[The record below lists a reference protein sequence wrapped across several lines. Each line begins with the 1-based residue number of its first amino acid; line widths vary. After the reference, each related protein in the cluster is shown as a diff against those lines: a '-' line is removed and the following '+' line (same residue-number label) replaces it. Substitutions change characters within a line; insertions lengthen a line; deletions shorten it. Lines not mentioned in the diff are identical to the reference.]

1 MKAFDPKGTG
11 VALVTPFLSNG
22 SIDWNGLRNL
32 IRHVTKGGVEFLVVL
47 GTTAES
53 ATLSTDEKQ
62 QLIQAVLEENKGQLP
77 VVLGVG
83 GNNTAA
89 LVKQLETL
97 DTTGISAIL
106 SVAPYYNK
114 PTQAGIIAHF
124 KALEAASPLPII
136 LYNVP
141 GRTSSNISAASC
153 LELAHYSKR
162 FIAVKEASGNMT
174 QIMEILKGAP
184 AHFSVL
190 SGDDNLTLSMM
201 ALGARGVISVSGQLE
216 PEIFSQMVRDLLY
229 LRLDDAR
236 KKHFKLFRLT
246 ELLFA
251 EGNPAGVKAALALKG
266 ICEPHVRLP
275 LVPASP
281 ILTQELSSEL
291 ASLNVS

>member
-11 VALVTPFLSNG
+11 VALVTPFQADG
-22 SIDWNGLRNL
+22 SVDFTGLKKL
-32 IRHVTKGGVEFLVVL
+32 VRHVTKGGVEFLVVL

-53 ATLSTDEKQ
+53 ATLSAEEKQ
-62 QLIQAVLEENKGQLP
+62 LVIQTVLEENKEQLP

-83 GNNTAA
+83 GNHTAA
-89 LVKQLETL
+89 LVKQLESL
-97 DTTGISAIL
+97 DINGLSAIL

-153 LELAHYSKR
+153 LALAHYSQK

-174 QIMEILKGAP
+174 QIMEILQAAP

-190 SGDDNLTLSMM
+190 SGDDNLTLAMM

-216 PEIFSQMVRDLLY
+216 PEIFSQMVRDMLY
-229 LRLDDAR
+229 LRLEDAR
-236 KKHFKLFRLT
+236 KKHFQLYQLT

-275 LVPASP
+275 LVPASES
-281 ILTQELSSEL
+281 LTYSLSTAL
-291 ASLNVS
+291 ASLSLP